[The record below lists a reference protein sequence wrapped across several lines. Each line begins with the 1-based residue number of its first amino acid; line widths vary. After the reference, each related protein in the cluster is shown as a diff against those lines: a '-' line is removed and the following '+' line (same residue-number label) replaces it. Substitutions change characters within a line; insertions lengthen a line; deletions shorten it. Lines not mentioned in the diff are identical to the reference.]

1 MQGLLRRLPLIPT
14 PPNNRPFSFAI
25 GKGETL
31 PGPQPVSRLH
41 FPDQME
47 KTDSA
52 VSAHPAPATLVLLC
66 VFQTSAVLAEAGPSP
81 PACSLSTQAHL
92 LPLKAREAGQWGRE
106 EAVRPGLQETL
117 DPHVSKKGHSSGPL
131 TSGRRLRGGLDP
143 QLVSQSENTCRKS
156 RTATTW
162 IQDGTAEPARSPHRV
177 LGTWNFCSGSSPNGP
192 SINPKTAQVSK
203 YQGVAPVAFLLL

>member
-1 MQGLLRRLPLIPT
+1 MQGLLRHLPLIPT
-14 PPNNRPFSFAI
+14 PPNNRPFSSAI

-106 EAVRPGLQETL
+106 EVRPGLQETL
-117 DPHVSKKGHSSGPL
+117 GPHLSKKGHSSGPL
-131 TSGRRLRGGLDP
+131 RSGRRLGGIWTHSWCPSQKTPAERAGLQRRGYRMELQSP
-143 QLVSQSENTCRKS
+143 QDRHTES
-156 RTATTW
+156 
-162 IQDGTAEPARSPHRV
+162 
-177 LGTWNFCSGSSPNGP
+177 
-192 SINPKTAQVSK
+192 
-203 YQGVAPVAFLLL
+203 

>member
-1 MQGLLRRLPLIPT
+1 MKLGSGWAGPVWAQGLLRHLPLIPT
-14 PPNNRPFSFAI
+14 PPNNRPFSSAI

-92 LPLKAREAGQWGRE
+92 LPLKAREAEQWGRE
-106 EAVRPGLQETL
+106 EEVRPGLQETL
-117 DPHVSKKGHSSGPL
+117 DPHVSKKGHSSGPPYEWEASQGE
-131 TSGRRLRGGLDP
+131 SGPTAGVPLRKHLQKEQDCNNADTGW
-143 QLVSQSENTCRKS
+143 NCRARKI
-156 RTATTW
+156 AT
-162 IQDGTAEPARSPHRV
+162 QES
-177 LGTWNFCSGSSPNGP
+177 
-192 SINPKTAQVSK
+192 
-203 YQGVAPVAFLLL
+203 